1 MSDHKQNKLAIEYRY
16 SMPIQWILDMLEDGK
31 PELIKKFDVL
41 NAQHELDVLFNG
53 LGRITESDN

>member
-1 MSDHKQNKLAIEYRY
+1 MSDHKEDKINIEYRY
-16 SMPIQWILDMLEDGK
+16 SMPLQWILDMLEDDK

-53 LGRITESDN
+53 LGPITESDN